1 MVTWPVDETS
11 RDTGLPLQGVKVL
24 DLSRVLAGPFAT
36 QVLGDLGA
44 DVIKVEQREVGD
56 PVRHLGPPFIAGT
69 ATYYLT
75 TNRNRRSV
83 VADFD
88 HEADRVFIAQLA
100 SSADIVVENFLPHQ
114 REDFGLNA
122 LKAQHPELI
131 WVSITPAL
139 TGGPL
144 AALPAFDL
152 LAQAR
157 SGMMDVTGELGG
169 QPLRVGTPISDL
181 VTGLYAAIGA
191 LAALHRRTIS
201 SEGAVIEAPLLE
213 SMITGLV
220 NQAQAYLVTGEPP
233 MRMGNDHPS
242 IAPYGPVPCADGPL
256 MLAVGTERQY
266 QSLVAILGDDVLAN
280 DPRFATFADRAEHR
294 EELAA
299 RLKACFTKRTRAEW
313 IDLLGEISVPAAPIN
328 TVAEALTQ
336 PQVEAS
342 GLLLHGHYNGEAVSL
357 VGSPLRVDGK
367 SLPLRRNPPTL
378 GQEDGEIRQAMGQM
392 P

>member
-1 MVTWPVDETS
+1 
-11 RDTGLPLQGVKVL
+11 VKVL

-88 HEADRVFIAQLA
+88 HEADRAFIAQLA
-100 SSADIVVENFLPHQ
+100 SCADIVVENFLPHQ

-122 LKAQHPELI
+122 LKAEHPELI
-131 WVSITPAL
+131 WVSITPAA

-157 SGMMDVTGELGG
+157 SGIMDVTGELGG

-191 LAALHRRTIS
+191 LAALHRRTAS

-357 VGSPLRVDGK
+357 VGSPLRIDGK
-367 SLPLRRNPPTL
+367 PLPLRRNPPTL